1 MMADLDT
8 TDLLIPFL
16 NLEEGLNKLE
26 ILTTLAITFIT

>member
-1 MMADLDT
+1 MADLDT

-16 NLEEGLNKLE
+16 NLEKGLNKLG

>member
-16 NLEEGLNKLE
+16 NLSLNKLE

>member
-16 NLEEGLNKLE
+16 NLEEDLNKLE